1 MPIPKLKPCDII
13 LSRTD
18 AWLSKAIR
26 AFEKKRT
33 GSARFSHAAMALG
46 DLTEKQEVIE
56 SLWKIQRSPLAKYEK
71 ESIIIYRHKLLTDIE
86 RREISLIALS
96 VSNAPYALLKI
107 PLFALDAAFNTYFF
121 TSKLGISS
129 FKVCSNLAAWS
140 YHQYFKQKSED
151 LFTSGVPFP
160 KNSWQKRYAEN
171 GVFDTGW
178 KSTSPDTIDDNN
190 REEPELWEQV
200 YAQDV

>member
-1 MPIPKLKPCDII
+1 MPIPKLKPADII

-71 ESIIIYRHKLLTDIE
+71 ESIVVYRHKLLTDAE
-86 RREISLIALS
+86 RREIAFEALA
-96 VSNAPYALLKI
+96 VSNDAYAVLKI
-107 PLFALDAAFNTYFF
+107 PLFMLDSAFNTYFF
-121 TSKLGISS
+121 TSKLGVSS
-129 FKVCSNLAAWS
+129 FKVCSNLAAFS
-140 YHQYFKQKSED
+140 YH
-151 LFTSGVPFP
+151 
-160 KNSWQKRYAEN
+160 
-171 GVFDTGW
+171 
-178 KSTSPDTIDDNN
+178 
-190 REEPELWEQV
+190 
-200 YAQDV
+200 